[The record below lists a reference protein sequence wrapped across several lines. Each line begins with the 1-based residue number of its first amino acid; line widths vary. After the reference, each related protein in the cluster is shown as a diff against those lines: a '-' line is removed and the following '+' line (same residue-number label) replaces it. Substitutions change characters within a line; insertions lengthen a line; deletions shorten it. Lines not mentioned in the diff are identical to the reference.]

1 MIAGARFAGMIF
13 LSYLCADKRS
23 IACFGTDFV
32 AQTIQKERNY
42 IMDENKTT
50 TQQTTAAD
58 KPKRVSKF
66 WEACQKYK
74 DDWIIYD
81 PTILDRI

>member
-1 MIAGARFAGMIF
+1 
-13 LSYLCADKRS
+13 
-23 IACFGTDFV
+23 
-32 AQTIQKERNY
+32 
-42 IMDENKTT
+42 MDENKNTT
-50 TQQTTAAD
+50 TQATDTPTE

-81 PTILDRI
+81 PTILDRIWYVLRGEKLLSNSYGK

>member
-1 MIAGARFAGMIF
+1 M
-13 LSYLCADKRS
+13 K
-23 IACFGTDFV
+23 
-32 AQTIQKERNY
+32 
-42 IMDENKTT
+42 DENKN
-50 TQQTTAAD
+50 TQEENSTE

-74 DDWIIYD
+74 DDWIVYD

>member
-1 MIAGARFAGMIF
+1 MIAGDTTCRNDIF
-13 LSYLCADKRS
+13 VVSLRRQTLYRL
-23 IACFGTDFV
+23 FGTDFV

-50 TQQTTAAD
+50 TQQTTAD

>member
-1 MIAGARFAGMIF
+1 
-13 LSYLCADKRS
+13 
-23 IACFGTDFV
+23 
-32 AQTIQKERNY
+32 
-42 IMDENKTT
+42 MDENKTT

-81 PTILDRI
+81 PTILDCI

>member
-1 MIAGARFAGMIF
+1 MIGGDTTCRNDIF
-13 LSYLCADKRS
+13 VVSLRRQTLYRL
-23 IACFGTDFV
+23 FGTDFV

>member
-1 MIAGARFAGMIF
+1 M
-13 LSYLCADKRS
+13 
-23 IACFGTDFV
+23 
-32 AQTIQKERNY
+32 E
-42 IMDENKTT
+42 ENKQT
-50 TQQTTAAD
+50 TQETTSAE

>member
-1 MIAGARFAGMIF
+1 MIAGDTTCRNDIF
-13 LSYLCADKRS
+13 VVSLCRQTLYRL
-23 IACFGTDFV
+23 FGTDFV

-81 PTILDRI
+81 PTILDCI